1 MKREGRIDMQCTD
14 HQESHTVD
22 FNEQLT
28 VTPLRRPTDPSPTIW
43 LKRLIDNG
51 TLYVPQN
58 LNPSQFAI
66 LQAITILLSRPGS
79 NSVASRLDAA
89 LATNSSEA
97 SSFASP
103 PIAFDYRLGL
113 DELETITRTRTGYGF
128 TDLPI
133 ELQEAVLN
141 LVSTRDLASRK
152 LDLAHWLEDLHDHTQ
167 ALAVY

>member
-1 MKREGRIDMQCTD
+1 MTLNDQQTA
-14 HQESHTVD
+14 
-22 FNEQLT
+22 
-28 VTPLRRPTDPSPTIW
+28 TPLRRPTDPSPTVW

-66 LQAITILLSRPGS
+66 LQAITILLSRPDS
-79 NSVASRLDAA
+79 SYVASRLDAA
-89 LATNSSEA
+89 MVTNSSET

-128 TDLPI
+128 TDLHI
-133 ELQEAVLN
+133 ELQEVILN
-141 LVSTRDLASRK
+141 LVSTRDLTSRK

-167 ALAVY
+167 ALAAF

>member
-1 MKREGRIDMQCTD
+1 MQCTD
-14 HQESHTVD
+14 HQESHTVAL
-22 FNEQLT
+22 NEQLT
-28 VTPLRRPTDPSPTIW
+28 ATPLRRPTEPSPTVW

-79 NSVASRLDAA
+79 NYVASRLDAA
-89 LATNSSEA
+89 LTTSASEA
-97 SSFASP
+97 SPYASH

-128 TDLPI
+128 TELPT
-133 ELQEAVLN
+133 ELQEAILS
-141 LVSTRDLASRK
+141 LISTRDLTTRK
-152 LDLAHWLEDLHDHTQ
+152 VDLARWLEDLQAHTLE
-167 ALAVY
+167 LAAF

>member
-1 MKREGRIDMQCTD
+1 MTLNDKQTA
-14 HQESHTVD
+14 
-22 FNEQLT
+22 
-28 VTPLRRPTDPSPTIW
+28 TPLRRPTDPSPTVW

-79 NSVASRLDAA
+79 NYVASRLDAA
-89 LATNSSEA
+89 LTTSASEGSPYNSH
-97 SSFASP
+97 

-128 TDLPI
+128 TDLPT
-133 ELQEAVLN
+133 ELQEAILS
-141 LVSTRDLASRK
+141 LISTRDLTTRK
-152 LDLAHWLEDLHDHTQ
+152 VDLARWLEDLQVHTLE
-167 ALAVY
+167 LAAF

>member
-1 MKREGRIDMQCTD
+1 MALND
-14 HQESHTVD
+14 
-22 FNEQLT
+22 QLT
-28 VTPLRRPTDPSPTIW
+28 ATPLRRPTDPSPTIW
-43 LKRLIDNG
+43 LERLIDNG

-79 NSVASRLDAA
+79 TYVASRLDAA
-89 LATNSSEA
+89 MVANSSEA

-128 TDLPI
+128 TELPT
-133 ELQEAVLN
+133 ELQEAILS
-141 LVSTRDLASRK
+141 LISTRDLTTRK
-152 LDLAHWLEDLHDHTQ
+152 VDLAHWLEDLHAHTLE
-167 ALAVY
+167 LAAF

>member
-1 MKREGRIDMQCTD
+1 MAL
-14 HQESHTVD
+14 
-22 FNEQLT
+22 NEQLT
-28 VTPLRRPTDPSPTIW
+28 ATPLRRPTDPSPTVW

-79 NSVASRLDAA
+79 NYVASRLDAA
-89 LATNSSEA
+89 LTNNASET
-97 SSFASP
+97 SPFASP

-128 TDLPI
+128 TELPT
-133 ELQEAVLN
+133 ELQEAILS
-141 LVSTRDLASRK
+141 LITTRDLTTRK
-152 LDLAHWLEDLHDHTQ
+152 LDLAHWLEDLQAHTLELE
-167 ALAVY
+167 AF

>member
-1 MKREGRIDMQCTD
+1 MQCTD
-14 HQESHTVD
+14 HQESHTVTLND
-22 FNEQLT
+22 QLT
-28 VTPLRRPTDPSPTIW
+28 ATPLRRPTDPSPTVW

-66 LQAITILLSRPGS
+66 LQAITILCSRPGCS
-79 NSVASRLDAA
+79 YVASRLDAA
-89 LATNSSEA
+89 MVTNSSEA

-128 TDLPI
+128 TDLHI
-133 ELQEAVLN
+133 ELQEVILN
-141 LVSTRDLASRK
+141 LVSTRDLTSRK
-152 LDLAHWLEDLHDHTQ
+152 LDLAHWLEDLHNHTQ
-167 ALAVY
+167 ALAAF